1 MGYMKNI
8 IAIVLPLLLWAWAV
22 MPLELAAAA
31 GQVAGQAAVQESGK
45 ERLQRQE
52 KPLVVDKIGVMSEQ
66 QRRELEQKL
75 ADISDRHNIKVALLV
90 VKKLPE
96 GISIEDYARQYL
108 FDNYRDLENNNGSI
122 VFVQV
127 TWDRKY
133 RVATDA
139 NMMKIITDE
148 HGYPYLEER
157 FLDSLKDDEYYQ
169 AYNEYADAVD
179 ELCEYY
185 EENGEEYDPFDEFS
199 PAAMLLAI
207 LLSGGIGYNFYR
219 YLRGKM
225 CNVAPEGDADA
236 YMDKNSLHLTQRE
249 DVFLYTS
256 RSVVHHESGGDGG
269 GSDGGGGG
277 DSGGGGG
284 SY

>member
-1 MGYMKNI
+1 MKYMKNI
-8 IAIVLPLLLWAWAV
+8 FALVLPLLLWTWAA
-22 MPLELAAAA
+22 MPLELASAA
-31 GQVAGQAAVQESGK
+31 GQGAGQAAVHESGV
-45 ERLQRQE
+45 QRQE
-52 KPLVVDKIGVMSEQ
+52 MPLVVDRIGVMSEQ
-66 QRRELEQKL
+66 QRQELEDKL
-75 ADISDRHNIKVALLV
+75 AEISDRHNIKAALLV

-96 GISIEDYARQYL
+96 GVSIEDYARQYL

-139 NMMKIITDE
+139 NMMKIIDDE
-148 HGYPYLEER
+148 HGYPYLEDS
-157 FLDSLKDDEYYQ
+157 FLDSLKEDEYYQ

-185 EENGEEYDPFDEFS
+185 EEDGEAYDPFDEFS
-199 PAAMLLAI
+199 PAAMLLAV
-207 LLSGGIGYNFYR
+207 LLSGGIGYTFYL

-225 CNVAPEGDADA
+225 GNVEPEGDADA
-236 YMDKNSLHLTQRE
+236 YMDKNSLHLTQSE

-256 RSVVHHESGGDGG
+256 RSVVHHESGGDSG
-269 GSDGGGGG
+269 GSDGGGGGG

>member
-1 MGYMKNI
+1 MGYIKNI
-8 IAIVLPLLLWAWAV
+8 LAIVLPLLLWAWAALPV
-22 MPLELAAAA
+22 EPVSAA
-31 GQVAGQAAVQESGK
+31 GQQAVVQEQGK
-45 ERLQRQE
+45 NRLQRQE
-52 KPLVVDKIGVMSEQ
+52 KPLVVDKVGIMSDA
-66 QRRELEQKL
+66 QRRELEEKL
-75 ADISDRHNIKVALLV
+75 ASISDSHNIKAALLV
-90 VKKLPE
+90 VKHLPE

-108 FDNYRDLENNNGSI
+108 FDNYRDLANNNGSI

-139 NMMKIITDE
+139 NMMQIITDE

-179 ELCEYY
+179 DLCRYY
-185 EENGEEYDPFDEFS
+185 EENSEAYDPFNEFS
-199 PAAMLLAI
+199 PAALLLAA
-207 LLSGGIGYNFYR
+207 LLSGGIGYGFFR

-225 CNVAPEGDADA
+225 SNVIPEGDADA
-236 YMDKNSLHLTQRE
+236 YMDKNSLHLARRE

-256 RSVVHHESGGDGG
+256 RAVVHHDNGGDSDSG
-269 GSDGGGGG
+269 GSDGGG